1 MAKSIHSNKLDDSLS
16 LIMKGENMNGIATKN
31 PNILFANT
39 NTAYFKKV
47 LEKQTDAHLS
57 EHNLGYLYKTMIWET
72 SPAKYI
78 HKTSKTYKSNF
89 EYPKNPFGRQLKTNF
104 YVYQDLSLINN

>member
-39 NTAYFKKV
+39 NTAYFRKV
-47 LEKQTDAHLS
+47 LEQLTDAYLS
-57 EHNLGYLYKTMIWET
+57 EHNLGYLYKTMIGENHL
-72 SPAKYI
+72 PN
-78 HKTSKTYKSNF
+78 TYTKL
-89 EYPKNPFGRQLKTNF
+89 LKRIKAILNISRTLLEDN
-104 YVYQDLSLINN
+104 